1 VAEVLA
7 WISSKLRPYLNGPAR
22 RVFRRAADAV
32 LFPIGSINGAIR
44 PTNAVA
50 ITFDDGP
57 DAKVTPPLLDLLR
70 ARGVKAT
77 FFVLTSKVE
86 AHPEIIRQLVADGHE
101 LALHFDNHDR
111 LTGLP
116 MPAVRER
123 MTAALRSLQAFG
135 APIRFFRPPF
145 GAQNLAIYRLAR
157 SKGMQVVTWGP
168 IAEDW
173 VEQPPARAADRALSE
188 MKGGEILLL
197 HDGVEMPEGEAP
209 PTFDRVKMVE
219 LMLDG
224 MAARKLVPTSVG
236 GMVDASGAR
245 LSPWFRL

>member
-1 VAEVLA
+1 VLA
-7 WISSKLRPYLNGPAR
+7 WISSKLRPHLNGPAR
-22 RVFRRAADAV
+22 RVFRRVADAL
-32 LFPIGSINGAIR
+32 LFPIGSINGARR
-44 PTNAVA
+44 PTDAVA

-57 DAKVTPPLLDLLR
+57 DEHVTPRLLDLLR
-70 ARGVKAT
+70 ERGVRAT
-77 FFVLTSKVE
+77 FFVLTSKAS
-86 AHPEIIRQLVADGHE
+86 AHPAIIRQMVADGHE

-116 MPAVRER
+116 VSVVRDR
-123 MTAALRSLQAFG
+123 LATALRSLEAFG
-135 APIRFFRPPF
+135 PIRFFRPPF
-145 GAQNLAIYRLAR
+145 GAQSFATYRLAR
-157 SKGMQVVTWGP
+157 AEGLQVVTWGP

-197 HDGVEMPEGEAP
+197 HDGVEMPDGEAP

-224 MAARKLVPTSVG
+224 MATRKLVPTSVG

>member
-1 VAEVLA
+1 VLA
-7 WISSKLRPYLNGPAR
+7 WVSSKLRPYLNGPAR
-22 RVFRRAADAV
+22 RVFRRVADTL
-32 LFPIGSINGAIR
+32 LFPIGSINGARR
-44 PTNAVA
+44 PTDAVA

-57 DAKVTPPLLDLLR
+57 DEQVTPRLLDLLR
-70 ARGVKAT
+70 ARGVRAT
-77 FFVLTSKVE
+77 FFVLTDKAT
-86 AHPEIIRQLVADGHE
+86 AHPAIIRQMVADGHE

-111 LTGLP
+111 LTQLP
-116 MPAVRER
+116 ISAVRDR
-123 MTAALRSLQAFG
+123 LAAALKSLETLG
-135 APIRFFRPPF
+135 GGPIRFFRPPF
-145 GAQNLAIYRLAR
+145 GAQSLATYRLAR
-157 SKGMQVVTWGP
+157 AKGLQVVTWGP

-188 MKGGEILLL
+188 MKPGEILLL
-197 HDGVEMPEGEAP
+197 HDGVEMPDGEAP